1 MTDLEPSSDWRTWSI
16 TVPSPASEQSVTSSP
31 LQTSA
36 TLYSIFREIA
46 TPFLNFFSIFLRFFP
61 FRLFSAVRSKSQ
73 LPLAFFGRPFFPFS
87 RPFYPL
93 IRAFLSRS
101 QCPLVHAFLFR
112 FERYFHKL
120 SPFAPPNFCLF
131 CIIRSFMSV
140 PSDLILFHPA
150 RRFIVLKQ
158 FSAFC
163 QSSDVSLV
171 IHHFSFFTIAFLP
184 VLNARAAFLPIIEES
199 PRFFLPQA
207 SPSFMPLPKGIRRSP
222 PKCRSSPIPSASV
235 PRRSFRAPRLFPE

>member
-46 TPFLNFFSIFLRFFP
+46 TPFFELFFDFFEIFSI
-61 FRLFSAVRSKSQ
+61 
-73 LPLAFFGRPFFPFS
+73 LPLFRRSLKKSAPACLFRPFVFARS
-87 RPFYPL
+87 LRPFYPL
-93 IRAFLSRS
+93 IRVFLFRP
-101 QCPLVHAFLFR
+101 QCPLVRAFLFR

-120 SPFAPPNFCLF
+120 SPLVPPHFCLF

-158 FSAFC
+158 FSAFVSRQMFHLLSIIFRFSRQC
-163 QSSDVSLV
+163 APTRSITQTEDNQSRSSLIEGV
-171 IHHFSFFTIAFLP
+171 EPA
-184 VLNARAAFLPIIEES
+184 ARCAGG
-199 PRFFLPQA
+199 RQA
-207 SPSFMPLPKGIRRSP
+207 ERRRSGTAQP
-222 PKCRSSPIPSASV
+222 
-235 PRRSFRAPRLFPE
+235 

>member
-61 FRLFSAVRSKSQ
+61 FRLFSPFAQKVSSRLPFSAVRFVRF
-73 LPLAFFGRPFFPFS
+73 L

-93 IRAFLSRS
+93 VRAFLSLPK
-101 QCPLVHAFLFR
+101 CPLARAFLFR
-112 FERYFHKL
+112 FERYLHKL
-120 SPFAPPNFCLF
+120 SPLAPPHFCLF
-131 CIIRSFMSV
+131 YTIRSFMSV

-158 FSAFC
+158 FSALC

-171 IHHFSFFTIAFLP
+171 IHHFSLFSR
-184 VLNARAAFLPIIEES
+184 NARPHDLS
-199 PRFFLPQA
+199 PRRKTTK
-207 SPSFMPLPKGIRRSP
+207 SN
-222 PKCRSSPIPSASV
+222 SS
-235 PRRSFRAPRLFPE
+235 LFEGAGTAQP

>member
-46 TPFLNFFSIFLRFFP
+46 TPFLNFFSIFLRFFHFVSFSP
-61 FRLFSAVRSKSQ
+61 FAQKVSSRLPFSAVR
-73 LPLAFFGRPFFPFS
+73 FIRFS
-87 RPFYPL
+87 RSFYPL
-93 IRAFLSRS
+93 VR
-101 QCPLVHAFLFR
+101 AFLFR

-120 SPFAPPNFCLF
+120 LPLVPPHFCLF
-131 CIIRSFMSV
+131 CIIHSFMSV

-150 RRFIVLKQ
+150 RRFTVLKQ

-171 IHHFSFFTIAFLP
+171 IHHFSL
-184 VLNARAAFLPIIEES
+184 S
-199 PRFFLPQA
+199 
-207 SPSFMPLPKGIRRSP
+207 
-222 PKCRSSPIPSASV
+222 RSSPSSTPAPLSPPS
-235 PRRSFRAPRLFPE
+235 